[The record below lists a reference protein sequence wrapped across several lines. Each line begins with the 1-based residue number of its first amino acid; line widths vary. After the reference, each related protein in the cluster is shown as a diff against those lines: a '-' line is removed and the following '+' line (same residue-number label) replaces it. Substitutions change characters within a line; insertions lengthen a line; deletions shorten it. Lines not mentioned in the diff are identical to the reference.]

1 MKLVRYTTLCL
12 ALTAAASPLR
22 AQEEKTEKTD
32 TTIISTTTETK
43 RKVSYHFHI
52 YAPPKPGK
60 GYITA
65 GGNGPLLSFANVKL
79 NDERMRNIPRFTVF
93 FNVGTNYN
101 YDFNNNIGIFSG
113 LNIKN
118 IGLITKPSDNEK
130 LKQRVYTLGVPV
142 GFKIGDL
149 RSGTFL
155 FFGGEYDLAFNY
167 KEKYFLDGDK
177 KSKFNEWFSD
187 RTDLFMPSLFAGFRF
202 GPMFGIKGQYYL
214 NNFFNQDFSETKG
227 GVKVTPYKDL
237 KANLMFVTLSY
248 NFGIRRE
255 EKAGNRTRTTTTEYR
270 KGTKVII
277 EKRTEITD

>member
-1 MKLVRYTTLCL
+1 MKLVRYTMLCL
-12 ALTAAASPLR
+12 ALTAAASTVR
-22 AQEEKTEKTD
+22 AQEEKKED
-32 TTIISTTTETK
+32 TTVVSTETK
-43 RKVSYHFHI
+43 KKVSYHFHI

-60 GYITA
+60 GYVTA
-65 GGNGPLLSFANVKL
+65 GGNGPLLSFANVKN
-79 NDERMRNIPRFTVF
+79 NDERVRNIPRFTIF

-118 IGLITKPSDNEK
+118 IGLITKPTDNVK

-155 FFGGEYDLAFNY
+155 FFGGEYDMAFNY

-202 GPMFGIKGQYYL
+202 GPAFGIKGQYYL
-214 NNFFNQDFSETKG
+214 NNFFNQDYTETVG
-227 GVKVTPYKDL
+227 GVKTQPYKDL

-248 NFGIRRE
+248 NFGIRKH
-255 EKAGNRTRTTTTEYR
+255 EKTKTTTTTEYR